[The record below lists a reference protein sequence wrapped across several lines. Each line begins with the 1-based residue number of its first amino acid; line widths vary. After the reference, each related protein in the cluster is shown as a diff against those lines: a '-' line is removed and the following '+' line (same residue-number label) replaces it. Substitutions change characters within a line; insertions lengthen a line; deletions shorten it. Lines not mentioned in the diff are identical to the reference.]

1 MFKTILISAI
11 YLNEHLILILS
22 KIWPTGE
29 RNDKQRQ
36 YSCLENPMKRQ
47 KIMKLEDEP
56 WLVSIKYTTGEEQ
69 SSSSRKNE
77 EVEPMWKQCPVVD
90 VSGGESKV

>member
-1 MFKTILISAI
+1 
-11 YLNEHLILILS
+11 
-22 KIWPTGE
+22 
-29 RNDKQRQ
+29 
-36 YSCLENPMKRQ
+36 MKRQ

-56 WLVSIKYTTGEEQ
+56 WLVGIKYTTGEEQ

-77 EVEPMWKQCPVVD
+77 EVEPRWKQCPVVD

>member
-1 MFKTILISAI
+1 
-11 YLNEHLILILS
+11 
-22 KIWPTGE
+22 
-29 RNDKQRQ
+29 
-36 YSCLENPMKRQ
+36 MKRQ

-56 WLVSIKYTTGEEQ
+56 WLVGIKYTTGEEQ

>member
-1 MFKTILISAI
+1 
-11 YLNEHLILILS
+11 
-22 KIWPTGE
+22 
-29 RNDKQRQ
+29 
-36 YSCLENPMKRQ
+36 MKRQ

-56 WLVSIKYTTGEEQ
+56 WLVGIQYTTGEEQ

-77 EVEPMWKQCPVVD
+77 EVEPRWKQCPVVD

>member
-1 MFKTILISAI
+1 MSQNLMNRMK
-11 YLNEHLILILS
+11 
-22 KIWPTGE
+22 
-29 RNDKQRQ
+29 KQKH
-36 YSCLENPMKRQ
+36 MT
-47 KIMKLEDEP
+47 LEDEP
-56 WLVSIKYTTGEEQ
+56 WLVGIKYTTGEEQ